1 MKRQFLYAGLWAVV
15 CFAVQSCGIT
25 ELYKV
30 DGDDKNGVWNG
41 PAADPS
47 PMSPSLTFVSAFDYP
62 DGYDWRSDPDRGHVK
77 CSLVVFR
84 EGLPVL
90 KVPVGNEYSVS
101 PDPDMHR
108 IIDGHLYTDFSDG
121 TETLLKKNGK
131 PVLSYPGAEMICDMK
146 VKGSDIY
153 TLGHSRTGQGF
164 ALRLNGSVLLSRE
177 AGYTFERIL
186 IEDTEVSVAF
196 AEPIVSSSGT
206 VERYYVMRGGKV
218 TQIALRDDIKQVWD
232 VAVYGDEIYYL
243 ASLTGVQAPV
253 LVSSRGMTTLQMPSS
268 MTVVSCRMNILEGGI
283 CVEGVLADGNQVQS
297 VLWGT
302 DFQYSLFPKGMT
314 FSALCFGEDG
324 LHCTMNPASGMGAGL
339 IFRGGES
346 LEIPAGYACMSRS
359 AMDFA
364 SGMLTVGLSSL
375 KGEAP
380 ALWVDGRLKNL
391 DINGYISCV
400 TSVIL

>member
-1 MKRQFLYAGLWAVV
+1 MKRQFLCAGLWAVV

-218 TQIALRDDIKQVWD
+218 TQVALRDDIKQVWD
-232 VAVYGDEIYYL
+232 VAVYGEEIYYL

-253 LVSSRGMTTLQMPSS
+253 LVSSQGMTTLQMPSS
-268 MTVVSCRMNILEGGI
+268 MRVVSCRMNILEGGI

-346 LEIPAGYACMSRS
+346 LEIPSGYACMSRS

>member
-1 MKRQFLYAGLWAVV
+1 MKRQFLCAGLWAVV

-232 VAVYGDEIYYL
+232 VAVYGEEIYYL

-253 LVSSRGMTTLQMPSS
+253 LVSSQGMTTLQMPSS

>member
-1 MKRQFLYAGLWAVV
+1 MKRQFLCAGLWAVV

-41 PAADPS
+41 PSADPS

-232 VAVYGDEIYYL
+232 VAVYGEEIYYL

-253 LVSSRGMTTLQMPSS
+253 LVSSQGMTTLQMPSS

-302 DFQYSLFPKGMT
+302 DFQYSIFPKGMT

>member
-1 MKRQFLYAGLWAVV
+1 MKRQFLCAGLWAVV

-196 AEPIVSSSGT
+196 AEPIVSSSGI

-232 VAVYGDEIYYL
+232 VAVYGEEIYYL

-253 LVSSRGMTTLQMPSS
+253 LVSSQGMTTLQMPSS
-268 MTVVSCRMNILEGGI
+268 MTVVSCRMNILESGI

>member
-1 MKRQFLYAGLWAVV
+1 MKRQFLCAGLWAVV

-108 IIDGHLYTDFSDG
+108 IIDGHLYTDFTDG

-153 TLGHSRTGQGF
+153 TLGHSRKGQGF

-232 VAVYGDEIYYL
+232 VAIYGEEIYYL

-253 LVSSRGMTTLQMPSS
+253 LVSSQGMTTLQMPSS

>member
-1 MKRQFLYAGLWAVV
+1 MKRQVLCAGLWAVV

-232 VAVYGDEIYYL
+232 VAVYGEEIYYL

-253 LVSSRGMTTLQMPSS
+253 LVSSQGMTTLQMPSS
-268 MTVVSCRMNILEGGI
+268 MRVVSCRMNILEGGI

>member
-1 MKRQFLYAGLWAVV
+1 MKRQFLCAGLWAVV

-153 TLGHSRTGQGF
+153 TLGHSRKGQGF

-232 VAVYGDEIYYL
+232 VAVYGEEIYYL

-253 LVSSRGMTTLQMPSS
+253 LVSSQGMTTLQMPSS

-324 LHCTMNPASGMGAGL
+324 LHCTMNPASGLGAGL

>member
-1 MKRQFLYAGLWAVV
+1 MKRQFLCAGLWAVV

-108 IIDGHLYTDFSDG
+108 IIDGHLYTDFTDG

-153 TLGHSRTGQGF
+153 TLGHSRKGQGF

-232 VAVYGDEIYYL
+232 VAIYGEEIYYL

-253 LVSSRGMTTLQMPSS
+253 LVSSQGMTTLQMPSS

-302 DFQYSLFPKGMT
+302 DFQYSIFPKGMT

>member
-1 MKRQFLYAGLWAVV
+1 MKRQFLCAGLWAVV

-232 VAVYGDEIYYL
+232 VAVYGEEIYYL

-253 LVSSRGMTTLQMPSS
+253 LVSSQGMTTLQMPSS

-302 DFQYSLFPKGMT
+302 DFQYGLFPKGMT

>member
-1 MKRQFLYAGLWAVV
+1 MKRQFLCAGLWAVV

-232 VAVYGDEIYYL
+232 VAVYGEEIYYL

-253 LVSSRGMTTLQMPSS
+253 LVSSQGMTTLQMPSS
-268 MTVVSCRMNILEGGI
+268 MRVVSCRMNILEGGI

-375 KGEAP
+375 KGAAP

>member
-1 MKRQFLYAGLWAVV
+1 MKRQFLCAGLWAVV

-108 IIDGHLYTDFSDG
+108 IIDGHLYTDFTDG

-153 TLGHSRTGQGF
+153 TLGHSRKGQGF

-232 VAVYGDEIYYL
+232 VAIYGEEIYYL

-253 LVSSRGMTTLQMPSS
+253 LVSSQGMTTLQMPSS

-359 AMDFA
+359 DIDFA

>member
-1 MKRQFLYAGLWAVV
+1 MKRQFLCAGLWAVV

-30 DGDDKNGVWNG
+30 DVDDKNGVWNG

-153 TLGHSRTGQGF
+153 TLGHSRKGQGF

-232 VAVYGDEIYYL
+232 VAVYGEEIYYL

-253 LVSSRGMTTLQMPSS
+253 LVSSQGMTTLQMPSS

>member
-1 MKRQFLYAGLWAVV
+1 MKRQFLCAGLWAVV

-108 IIDGHLYTDFSDG
+108 IIDGQLYTDFSDG

-232 VAVYGDEIYYL
+232 VAVYGEEIYYL

-253 LVSSRGMTTLQMPSS
+253 LVSSQGMTTLQMPSS
-268 MTVVSCRMNILEGGI
+268 MRVVSCRMNILEGGI

>member
-1 MKRQFLYAGLWAVV
+1 M
-15 CFAVQSCGIT
+15 
-25 ELYKV
+25 
-30 DGDDKNGVWNG
+30 
-41 PAADPS
+41 
-47 PMSPSLTFVSAFDYP
+47 
-62 DGYDWRSDPDRGHVK
+62 
-77 CSLVVFR
+77 
-84 EGLPVL
+84 
-90 KVPVGNEYSVS
+90 
-101 PDPDMHR
+101 
-108 IIDGHLYTDFSDG
+108 
-121 TETLLKKNGK
+121 
-131 PVLSYPGAEMICDMK
+131 
-146 VKGSDIY
+146 
-153 TLGHSRTGQGF
+153 
-164 ALRLNGSVLLSRE
+164 
-177 AGYTFERIL
+177 
-186 IEDTEVSVAF
+186 
-196 AEPIVSSSGT
+196 
-206 VERYYVMRGGKV
+206 

-232 VAVYGDEIYYL
+232 VAVYGEEIYYL

-253 LVSSRGMTTLQMPSS
+253 LVSSQGMTTLQMPSS

>member
-1 MKRQFLYAGLWAVV
+1 MKRQFLCAGLWAVV

-90 KVPVGNEYSVS
+90 KVPVGNEYRVS

-164 ALRLNGSVLLSRE
+164 ALRLNGRVLLSRE

-232 VAVYGDEIYYL
+232 VAVYGEEIYYL

-253 LVSSRGMTTLQMPSS
+253 LVSSQGMTTLQMPSS
-268 MTVVSCRMNILEGGI
+268 MRVVSCRMNILEGGI

>member
-1 MKRQFLYAGLWAVV
+1 MKRQFLCAGLWAVV

-30 DGDDKNGVWNG
+30 DVDDKNGVWNG

-232 VAVYGDEIYYL
+232 VAVYGEEIYYL

-253 LVSSRGMTTLQMPSS
+253 LVSSQGMTTLQMPSS

-339 IFRGGES
+339 IFRGGER

>member
-1 MKRQFLYAGLWAVV
+1 MKRQFLCAGLWAVV

-232 VAVYGDEIYYL
+232 VAVYGEEIYYL

-253 LVSSRGMTTLQMPSS
+253 LVSSQGMTTLQMPSS
-268 MTVVSCRMNILEGGI
+268 MRVVSCRMNILEGGI

>member
-1 MKRQFLYAGLWAVV
+1 MKRQFLCAGLWAVV

-108 IIDGHLYTDFSDG
+108 IIDGHLYTDFTDG

-153 TLGHSRTGQGF
+153 TLGHSRKGQGF

-232 VAVYGDEIYYL
+232 VAIYGEEIYYL

-253 LVSSRGMTTLQMPSS
+253 LVSSQGMTTLQMPSS

-346 LEIPAGYACMSRS
+346 LEIPAGYACKSRS
-359 AMDFA
+359 AMDLA

>member
-1 MKRQFLYAGLWAVV
+1 MKRQFLCAGLWAVV

-218 TQIALRDDIKQVWD
+218 TQVALRDDIKQVWD
-232 VAVYGDEIYYL
+232 VAVYGEEIYYL

-253 LVSSRGMTTLQMPSS
+253 LVSSQGMTTLQMPSS
-268 MTVVSCRMNILEGGI
+268 MRVVSCRMNILEGGI

>member
-1 MKRQFLYAGLWAVV
+1 MKRQFLCAGLWAVV

-47 PMSPSLTFVSAFDYP
+47 PMSPSFMFVSAFDYP

-153 TLGHSRTGQGF
+153 TLGHSRKGQGF

-232 VAVYGDEIYYL
+232 VAVYGEEIYYL

-253 LVSSRGMTTLQMPSS
+253 LVSSQGITTLQMPSS

-324 LHCTMNPASGMGAGL
+324 LHCAMNPASGMGAGL

>member
-1 MKRQFLYAGLWAVV
+1 MKRQFLCAGLWAVV

-30 DGDDKNGVWNG
+30 DVDDKNGVWNG

-108 IIDGHLYTDFSDG
+108 IIDGQLYTDFSDG

-232 VAVYGDEIYYL
+232 VAVYGEEIYYL

-253 LVSSRGMTTLQMPSS
+253 LVSSQGMTTLQMPSS

>member
-1 MKRQFLYAGLWAVV
+1 MCAGLWAVV
-15 CFAVQSCGIT
+15 CLAVQSCGIT
-25 ELYKV
+25 ELYKADV
-30 DGDDKNGVWNG
+30 DDKNGVWNG

-90 KVPVGNEYSVS
+90 KIPVGNEYRVS

-232 VAVYGDEIYYL
+232 VAVYGEEIYYL

-253 LVSSRGMTTLQMPSS
+253 LVSSQGMTTLQMPSS
-268 MTVVSCRMNILEGGI
+268 MRVVSCRMNILEGGI

>member
-1 MKRQFLYAGLWAVV
+1 MKRQFLCAGLWAVV

-253 LVSSRGMTTLQMPSS
+253 LVSSQGMTTLQMPSS
-268 MTVVSCRMNILEGGI
+268 MRVVSCRMNILEGGI

>member
-1 MKRQFLYAGLWAVV
+1 MKRQFLCAGLWAVV

-153 TLGHSRTGQGF
+153 TLGHSRKGQGF
-164 ALRLNGSVLLSRE
+164 ALRLNGIVLLSRE

-232 VAVYGDEIYYL
+232 VAVYGEEIYYL

-253 LVSSRGMTTLQMPSS
+253 LVSSQGMTTLQMPSS

>member
-1 MKRQFLYAGLWAVV
+1 MKRQFLCAGLWAVV

-30 DGDDKNGVWNG
+30 DVDDKNGVWNG

-232 VAVYGDEIYYL
+232 VAVYGEEIYYL

-253 LVSSRGMTTLQMPSS
+253 LVSSQGMTTLQMPSS

>member
-1 MKRQFLYAGLWAVV
+1 MKRQFLCAGLWAVV

-164 ALRLNGSVLLSRE
+164 ALRLNGRVLLSRE

-232 VAVYGDEIYYL
+232 VAVYGEEIYYL

-253 LVSSRGMTTLQMPSS
+253 LVSSQGMTTLQMPSS

>member
-1 MKRQFLYAGLWAVV
+1 MKRQFLCAGLWAVV

-30 DGDDKNGVWNG
+30 DVDDKNGVWNG

-108 IIDGHLYTDFSDG
+108 IIDGQLYTDFSDG

-153 TLGHSRTGQGF
+153 TLGHSRKGQGF

-232 VAVYGDEIYYL
+232 VAVYGEEIYYL

-253 LVSSRGMTTLQMPSS
+253 LVSSQGMTTLQMPSS

-314 FSALCFGEDG
+314 FSALCHGEDG
-324 LHCTMNPASGMGAGL
+324 LHCTMNPAFGMGAGL

>member
-1 MKRQFLYAGLWAVV
+1 MKRQFLCAGLWAVV

-153 TLGHSRTGQGF
+153 TLGHSRKGQGF

-232 VAVYGDEIYYL
+232 VAVYGEEIYYL

-253 LVSSRGMTTLQMPSS
+253 LVSSQGMTTLQMPSS

-339 IFRGGES
+339 IFRGGER

>member
-1 MKRQFLYAGLWAVV
+1 MKRQFLCAGLWAVV

-47 PMSPSLTFVSAFDYP
+47 PMSPSLTFISAFDYP
-62 DGYDWRSDPDRGHVK
+62 DGYDWRSDPNRGHVK

-90 KVPVGNEYSVS
+90 KVPVGNEYRVS

-108 IIDGHLYTDFSDG
+108 IIDGHLYTDFTDG

-153 TLGHSRTGQGF
+153 TLGHSRKGQGF

-232 VAVYGDEIYYL
+232 VAVYGEEIYYL

-253 LVSSRGMTTLQMPSS
+253 LVSSQGITTLQMPSS

>member
-1 MKRQFLYAGLWAVV
+1 MKRQILCAGLWAVV

-232 VAVYGDEIYYL
+232 VAVYGEEIYYL

-253 LVSSRGMTTLQMPSS
+253 LVSSQGMTTLQMPSS
-268 MTVVSCRMNILEGGI
+268 MRVVSCRMNILEGGI